1 MSRGDLGTG
10 DWELGRR
17 DEAPAP
23 LPARLYGLV
32 LVGGESRRMGEP
44 KWALDYAGEPQAHRT
59 VRLLGAVCERV
70 ILSVRPGPRDPGLP
84 AGPVVEDA
92 PGVRGPSA
100 GILAALAAHPE
111 AAFLVAAVDLPLLDA
126 ATLAA
131 LVAAR
136 DPSRVATAFRSST
149 DGLPE
154 PLCAVW
160 EPAAYGPLLAA
171 ARAGTACPRRF
182 LLASD
187 AALLDLANPHALDNA
202 NTPAERDAA
211 LARTG
216 EKRIRLVHYALFRE
230 ARGASGETVTTR
242 AETPRELFA
251 DLGLGAG
258 YPAPEGWVR
267 VAVNDRF
274 AAWDARLADGDT
286 VVFLAPTAGG

>member
-1 MSRGDLGTG
+1 
-10 DWELGRR
+10 
-17 DEAPAP
+17 
-23 LPARLYGLV
+23 
-32 LVGGESRRMGEP
+32 MGAP
-44 KWALDYAGEPQAHRT
+44 KWALDYHGEPQAHRT

-70 ILSVRPGPRDPGLP
+70 WLSVRPGVRDPGLP
-84 AGPVVEDA
+84 GAPVVEDA

-111 AAFLVAAVDLPLLDA
+111 AAFLVAAVDLPLLDPE
-126 ATLAA
+126 TLAA
-131 LVAAR
+131 LVDGR

-160 EPAAYGPLLAA
+160 EPRAYAPLFAAVA
-171 ARAGTACPRRF
+171 AGTPCPRRF

-187 AALLDLANPHALDNA
+187 AALLDLVNPRALDNA
-202 NTPAERDAA
+202 NTPDERRRAEERMKGMEGRKGMEGGKPSAPSA
-211 LARTG
+211 PPPPITV
-216 EKRIRLVHYALFRE
+216 RLVYYALFRD
-230 ARGASGETVTTR
+230 ARGAPDETVRTR
-242 AETPRELFA
+242 AATPRDLF
-251 DLGLGAG
+251 DEVGLGAG